1 MESSLWD
8 PEARSLR
15 IQVIRGGK
23 SGLVSFQ
30 NLVPR
35 PRNIREA
42 TSSKIRVP
50 APTVMIM
57 TLMIKRMKNGIVR

>member
-15 IQVIRGGK
+15 IQVIRGCK
-23 SGLVSFQ
+23 SGLANFQ

-42 TSSKIRVP
+42 TSNRIRVP

-57 TLMIKRMKNGIVR
+57 TLMINNEKGIVR